1 MIEVEHLLKRYGSV
15 AAVDDITFTVER
27 GEILGFLGP
36 NAAGKTTTLRMLTC
50 FLPPTAGTAKI
61 AGYDVF
67 ENSLEVRRRIG
78 YLPEHVPLYTDMRV
92 IDYLV
97 FVGRV
102 KGIDPR
108 SRTKEIER
116 TVRQCGLSDV
126 RNRII
131 GTLSKGYRQRV
142 GLAQALMGDPDVLML
157 DEPTTGLDPRQITEI
172 RELIKELGT
181 GHTVV
186 LSTHILPEVSM
197 ICDRII
203 IINKGKL
210 VAMDSVEGLTRSLTK
225 SQMIQVNVKGDPG
238 RIIETLKHVPG
249 VLAVDK
255 KHETDLADGGTV
267 YVVHSR
273 LDAEIREDIARSIVN
288 GGYGLHE
295 MKPYSLSLEDIF
307 LALTEEKP
315 KERGRWN

>member
-1 MIEVEHLLKRYGSV
+1 MIEVEHLEKRYGSV
-15 AAVDDITFTVER
+15 AAVNDISFTVEK

-50 FLPPTAGTAKI
+50 FLPPTSGTAKI
-61 AGYDVF
+61 AGFDVF
-67 ENSLEVRRRIG
+67 DNSLEVRKRIG

-92 IDYLV
+92 IDYLG
-97 FVGRV
+97 FVCQV

-108 SRTKEIER
+108 KQSREIDR
-116 TVRQCGLSDV
+116 IISRCGLSEV

-142 GLAQALMGDPDVLML
+142 GLGQALMGDPDVLML

-172 RELIKELGT
+172 RELIKALGT
-181 GHTVV
+181 GHTVI

-225 SQMIQVNVKGDPG
+225 SQMTQVNVKGDPV

-255 KHETDLADGGTV
+255 KHEMDLAGGGAMF
-267 YVVHSR
+267 VVHSKI
-273 LDAEIREDIARSIVN
+273 DADVREDIARSIVN
-288 GGYGLHE
+288 GGFGLHE

-307 LALTEEKP
+307 LTLTEEKP
-315 KERGRWN
+315 DERGRRN